1 MKKILV
7 FLLVVLSIIAL
18 VSCDPGLLKKDPDQQ
33 QSGEEG
39 GGSGSGDSGSSGGQ
53 SGDQGDSGQG
63 DSQSKETYT
72 VTFVQE
78 GLDNVVATYDDG
90 DLLWFHAPDLPRHNL
105 SGYYYNWDKELD
117 SAVTSDMTVTRTEN
131 EGLAVFFMSVDEHAV
146 KIIGKNKPASW
157 GTLKVEDF
165 PAPPAIGGY
174 TGFWEETE
182 DIGYFSSSRMDVG
195 CWYYSNDKYSST
207 GMPKS
212 FIIPG
217 LSGRIAF
224 AISEYPIKVADSTL
238 TYINKT
244 NFDKAISGLTTITSS
259 DASSVINKTRGV
271 YKDTFNA
278 YSIQQKTTYLIQ
290 ETPTVGFVNAI
301 KVMRQQT
308 GDDGW
313 SIPMVRTMGYVLR
326 VLCAQGKEGTYYG
339 YLSENFSEVRC
350 VTDESF
356 YLDSGNNKRM
366 VYPWIEASY
375 GPVSSDWHFGI
386 DGTFSGYLWP
396 IKMIE

>member
-18 VSCDPGLLKKDPDQQ
+18 VSCDPGLLKKDPEQQ

-78 GLDNVVATYDDG
+78 GQDNVVATYDDG

-131 EGLAVFFMSVDEHAV
+131 EGRAVFFMSVDEHAV

-165 PAPPAIGGY
+165 PAPPAIGGIRVFGRKRRILV
-174 TGFWEETE
+174 TSPVQEWM
-182 DIGYFSSSRMDVG
+182 SAVG
-195 CWYYSNDKYSST
+195 ITAMINTAAPECRS
-207 GMPKS
+207 P
-212 FIIPG
+212 
-217 LSGRIAF
+217 LSYQA
-224 AISEYPIKVADSTL
+224 
-238 TYINKT
+238 
-244 NFDKAISGLTTITSS
+244 
-259 DASSVINKTRGV
+259 
-271 YKDTFNA
+271 
-278 YSIQQKTTYLIQ
+278 
-290 ETPTVGFVNAI
+290 
-301 KVMRQQT
+301 
-308 GDDGW
+308 
-313 SIPMVRTMGYVLR
+313 
-326 VLCAQGKEGTYYG
+326 
-339 YLSENFSEVRC
+339 
-350 VTDESF
+350 
-356 YLDSGNNKRM
+356 
-366 VYPWIEASY
+366 
-375 GPVSSDWHFGI
+375 
-386 DGTFSGYLWP
+386 
-396 IKMIE
+396 